1 MLFFSLELLQ
11 NKRYTTTQPGSESTY
26 TALAFDAESTNGI
39 HINHRVQEIITS
51 RQSAHN
57 FDNCSKVFMIHFL
70 NSFASQ
76 TILFEKNNRNDA
88 IISYFIIGY
97 TGAFTGRHSTR
108 KQTR

>member
-1 MLFFSLELLQ
+1 MLLFSLELLQ

-70 NSFASQ
+70 NSFASYLRKIIVMMRLFL
-76 TILFEKNNRNDA
+76 IL
-88 IISYFIIGY
+88 
-97 TGAFTGRHSTR
+97 
-108 KQTR
+108 